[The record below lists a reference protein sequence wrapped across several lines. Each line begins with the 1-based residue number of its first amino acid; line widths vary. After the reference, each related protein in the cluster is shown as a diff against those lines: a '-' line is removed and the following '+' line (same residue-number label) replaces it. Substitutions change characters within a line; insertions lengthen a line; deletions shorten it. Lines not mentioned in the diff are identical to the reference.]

1 MNLAITIL
9 LPLVYL
15 LGVILISL
23 YPGRVGFGYGW
34 LAIAGLILAISG
46 FLLAL
51 AGIFTLGNL
60 FGVLPKPKGL
70 VTHGIYRYLRHP
82 IYLGLNLGLIGL
94 SLATGSTVG
103 FLYTSTVI
111 IPLNLIR
118 ARAEEKKLL
127 QIFGA
132 AYLLYQRETFL

>member
-1 MNLAITIL
+1 MKLAITLL

-15 LGVILISL
+15 SGVILTAF

-34 LAIAGLILAISG
+34 LAITGLTLAISG

-51 AGIFTLGNL
+51 IGILTLGNF
-60 FGVLPKPKGL
+60 FGVLPKPKRL
-70 VTHGIYRYLRHP
+70 ITHGVYRYLRHP
-82 IYLGLNLGLIGL
+82 IYLGLSLGLIGL
-94 SLATGSTVG
+94 SLATGSTLG
-103 FLYTSTVI
+103 FFYTLTVI

-132 AYLLYQRETFL
+132 AYLAYQRETFF